1 MTSKEDHKAGH
12 RQRLRA
18 RFMKS
23 GPEALA
29 DYELLELILFQAQ
42 PRGDVKPLAKS
53 LIKKFGSFAEAVSAP
68 TDRLQEMEGLGEAT
82 IVALKSVQAAAL
94 KLSQGR
100 VMNKPVL
107 AGWTALV
114 DYCRAA
120 MAYHP
125 TEQFRILFLDRKNV
139 LIADEIQQTGT
150 IDHTPVYPREV
161 VKRALELGASALI
174 MVHNH
179 PSGDPTPSR
188 ADIDMTKQVQE
199 AGEKLGII
207 LHDHLIIGRS
217 GETSLK
223 SMGLI

>member
-1 MTSKEDHKAGH
+1 M
-12 RQRLRA
+12 
-18 RFMKS
+18 
-23 GPEALA
+23 P
-29 DYELLELILFQAQ
+29 
-42 PRGDVKPLAKS
+42 
-53 LIKKFGSFAEAVSAP
+53 
-68 TDRLQEMEGLGEAT
+68 GLGEAT

-150 IDHTPVYPREV
+150 ID
-161 VKRALELGASALI
+161 ELLSNLVFGHFHQAA
-174 MVHNH
+174 
-179 PSGDPTPSR
+179 T
-188 ADIDMTKQVQE
+188 
-199 AGEKLGII
+199 
-207 LHDHLIIGRS
+207 
-217 GETSLK
+217 
-223 SMGLI
+223 